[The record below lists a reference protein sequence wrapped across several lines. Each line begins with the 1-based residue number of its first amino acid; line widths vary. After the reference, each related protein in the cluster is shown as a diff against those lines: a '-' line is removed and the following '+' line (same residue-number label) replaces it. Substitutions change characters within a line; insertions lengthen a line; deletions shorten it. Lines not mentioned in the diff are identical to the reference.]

1 MKNPPASVAHLDF
14 VAGIPTLDLSHFT
27 SAPLN
32 RQAFVDDL
40 GAAYRTIGFAA
51 ISGHGIPPEIIGSMY
66 TEAESFFAL
75 PSAVKMQHEHPEH
88 NRQRGFVSF
97 GTEHAKRFQRCG
109 PEGVLASW
117 TDECPRRCRHEELP
131 PNAEVEECLGLAA
144 GRCAL
149 PKFGARGARHAEGHC
164 TSPRVG
170 RAVLRAICPRGK
182 QHLRLIHYPPITS
195 EPESS
200 VRAGQ
205 HEDINL
211 ITLLVGASA
220 DGLEVMDKAG
230 VWTAVKAL
238 PEHLVVNVGDMLQ
251 RLTNHELKS
260 TTHRVVNPP
269 KEKWGQPRFSMPFFC
284 HPVPDMSLAALPQCV
299 AAGETPLTLRQPRE
313 NISRAASR
321 NRVDPK
327 KVTPDGLSNLLAKR
341 SVRFAK
347 REALICWRRANKTT
361 HL

>member
-27 SAPLN
+27 SGTPEQ

-97 GTEHAKRFQRCG
+97 GTEHAKDSKAADLKEFWQVG
-109 PEGVLASW
+109 QMNVPA
-117 TDECPRRCRHEELP
+117 DADMKNYP
-131 PNAEVEECLGLAA
+131 PNAEVEECPRLAPQA
-144 GRCAL
+144 DAL
-149 PKFGARGARHAEGHC
+149 YQSLE
-164 TSPRVG
+164 RVG
-170 RAVLRAICPRGK
+170 RDMLKAIALHLGLDEQYFEQFVPGGNSI
-182 QHLRLIHYPPITS
+182 LRLIHYPPITS

-230 VWTAVKAL
+230 VWTSVKAL

-269 KEKWGQPRFSMPFFC
+269 REKWGQPRFSMPFFC

-299 AAGETPLTLRQPRE
+299 ATGETPIDPPTTAGEYLHERLQEIGLTQ
-313 NISRAASR
+313 
-321 NRVDPK
+321 K
-327 KVTPDGLSNLLAKR
+327 K
-341 SVRFAK
+341 
-347 REALICWRRANKTT
+347 
-361 HL
+361 

>member
-27 SAPLN
+27 SGTPEQ

-51 ISGHGIPPEIIGSMY
+51 ISGHGIPPETIGSMY

-75 PSAVKMQHEHPEH
+75 PSPVKMQHEHPEH

-97 GTEHAKRFQRCG
+97 GTEHAKDSKAADLKEFWQVG
-109 PEGVLASW
+109 QMNVPA
-117 TDECPRRCRHEELP
+117 DADMKNYP
-131 PNAEVEECLGLAA
+131 PNAEVEECPRLAPQA
-144 GRCAL
+144 DAL
-149 PKFGARGARHAEGHC
+149 YQSLE
-164 TSPRVG
+164 RVG
-170 RAVLRAICPRGK
+170 RDMLKAIAIHLGLDEQYFEQFVPGGNSI
-182 QHLRLIHYPPITS
+182 LRLIHYPPITA
-195 EPESS
+195 EPQSS

-299 AAGETPLTLRQPRE
+299 AAGETPIDPPTTAGEYLHERLQEIGLTQ
-313 NISRAASR
+313 
-321 NRVDPK
+321 K
-327 KVTPDGLSNLLAKR
+327 K
-341 SVRFAK
+341 
-347 REALICWRRANKTT
+347 
-361 HL
+361 